1 MRGFTFHILEGIM
14 KNEKLLLWIL
24 AAINFTHIVDFM
36 ILMPLG
42 PQLMRIFEIS
52 PREFGLLVSSY
63 TFAAGLSSF
72 LGAFVLDKYDRR
84 SIMMWVFLGFFLGT
98 LACAFSPNY
107 PILLLARIISG
118 LFGGLTSALI
128 LAIIGDVVPDGRRG
142 RAMGLVMAA
151 FSVASVF
158 GVPFG
163 LFIASLSNWHAPFLF
178 LASISAVIFWM
189 IYKYVPSITAHIV
202 AKHDKPSPI
211 QVIRRVT
218 SNRNQMRGITLTVMM
233 MLGQFMIIPF
243 LSPYMVA
250 NVGFTDM
257 ELTYI
262 YMAGGAFTIFT
273 SPWVGRMTDK
283 YGKVKI
289 FSIFMTLN
297 VIPIA
302 VITHLG
308 ATPIPYVLLIST
320 MFFVTSNGRMVP
332 ASALITGTARSEN
345 RGSFLSFNSAVQ
357 QLSAGLA
364 SFVAGLIL
372 AENINGELVNYN
384 IVGYIAIVFSL
395 LTLPLIRRIKVVDT
409 EAIVS
414 VAESETNKIKLTQ
427 K

>member
-1 MRGFTFHILEGIM
+1 MN
-14 KNEKLLLWIL
+14 KEKLLLWTL

-63 TFAAGLSSF
+63 TFSAGASSF

-84 SIMMWVFLGFFLGT
+84 TITLWVFSGFLLAT
-98 LACAFSPNY
+98 LACALSPNY
-107 PILLLARIISG
+107 AFLLGSRIIAG

-128 LAIIGDVVPDGRRG
+128 LAIIGDVIPDSRRG

-163 LFIASLSNWHAPFLF
+163 LFIASISNWHAPFFF
-178 LASISAVIFWM
+178 LAGISVFILWM
-189 IYKYVPSITAHIV
+189 IYKFLPSITAHMV
-202 AKHDKPSPI
+202 HKSNKPSPM
-211 QVIRRVT
+211 QVVRRVT
-218 SNRNQMRGITLTVMM
+218 GNPNQMRAITLTIMM
-233 MLGQFMIIPF
+233 MLGQFTIIPF
-243 LSPYMVA
+243 ISPYMVA

-262 YMAGGAFTIFT
+262 YMAGGLFTIFT
-273 SPWVGRMTDK
+273 SPWVGKMTDLH
-283 YGKVKI
+283 GKTKV
-289 FSIFMTLN
+289 FVIFMTLN
-297 VIPIA
+297 LIPIG
-302 VITHLG
+302 VITNLG
-308 ATPIPYVLLIST
+308 STPIPYVLLITT

-332 ASALITGTARSEN
+332 AMALITGTAKPEN

-372 AENINGELVNYN
+372 AEGINGELVNYN
-384 IVGYIAIVFSL
+384 IVGYIAIFLSL
-395 LTLPLIRRIKVVDT
+395 LCIPLSRRIKVIDT
-409 EAIVS
+409 DAVQDTVNQPIE
-414 VAESETNKIKLTQ
+414 EMIKG
-427 K
+427 